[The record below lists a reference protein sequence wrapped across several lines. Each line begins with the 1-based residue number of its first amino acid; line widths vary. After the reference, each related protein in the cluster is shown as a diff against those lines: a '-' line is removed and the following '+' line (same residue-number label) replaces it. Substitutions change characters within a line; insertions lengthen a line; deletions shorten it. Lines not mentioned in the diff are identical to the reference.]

1 MTHGKELVERRKHER
16 FQAEDG
22 ALAVL
27 RRPWPH
33 PTTLGQIIDISMGG
47 LAFRYIAGEE
57 RSHEPSEL
65 EILSG
70 DCSFRLDKIPFETI
84 SDFKIAN
91 EAPFKFIEMRRSG
104 VQFGELRPEQMSQL
118 EYFIQNHAIGEV

>member
-1 MTHGKELVERRKHER
+1 MTDGKELVERRKHER
-16 FQAEDG
+16 FQVEDG

-65 EILSG
+65 EILWG

-84 SDFKIAN
+84 SDFKTAN
-91 EAPFKFIEMRRSG
+91 EAPFSSIEMRRNG